1 MIFDRWYSKGQ
12 VKVFN
17 HWMRA
22 LMRAE
27 AVNLHQHVMVAV
39 YQEVDKELFFFFF
52 LSLYINIC
60 DIIKGDVVRQVMLCE
75 QHLAI

>member
-39 YQEVDKELFFFFF
+39 YQEVDKELFFFFCRCI
-52 LSLYINIC
+52 LIYVTL
-60 DIIKGDVVRQVMLCE
+60 
-75 QHLAI
+75 

>member
-22 LMRAE
+22 MMRSQVAG
-27 AVNLHQHVMVAV
+27 LYQHILVLV
-39 YQEVDKELFFFFF
+39 YKELK
-52 LSLYINIC
+52 
-60 DIIKGDVVRQVMLCE
+60 DKK
-75 QHLAI
+75 